1 MPSAIRWV
9 YCLGRIV
16 SKQAYMY
23 GTSSG
28 LIVSIQPYEYD
39 TSSGSI
45 ITKQIQMQSE
55 YTWDGRLC
63 V

>member
-1 MPSAIRWV
+1 M
-9 YCLGRIV
+9 

-23 GTSSG
+23 DTSSG